1 MWGEESSMQRQER
14 EDRMGSGEND
24 RRVTERM
31 SNAFIQAYPKQ
42 DHGAH
47 NRLYTSN
54 QSCPIA
60 LYSASQPLMHPT
72 KRNLARANTDNSTN
86 QTRV

>member
-1 MWGEESSMQRQER
+1 MTAGFRKKI
-14 EDRMGSGEND
+14 
-24 RRVTERM
+24 
-31 SNAFIQAYPKQ
+31 SNAFDIDEGVSIPKR